1 MALHVGVLDAV
12 LPYPSTSP
20 YIDITSIERN
30 KSIECFLY
38 EKLKVVEEVRL
49 QKEVF
54 IYILEII

>member
-1 MALHVGVLDAV
+1 MVLHVGVLDAV

-20 YIDITSIERN
+20 YIDITSNVRK
-30 KSIECFLY
+30 KSRECFLY
-38 EKLKVVEEVRL
+38 EKFKVVLESRL